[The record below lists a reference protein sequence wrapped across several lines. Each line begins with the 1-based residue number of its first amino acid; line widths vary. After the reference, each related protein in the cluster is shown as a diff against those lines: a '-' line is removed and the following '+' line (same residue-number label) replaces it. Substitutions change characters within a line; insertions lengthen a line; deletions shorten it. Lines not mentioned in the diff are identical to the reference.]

1 MHQMSDNDSNSGG
14 RVMGILDNLEGYIEF
29 EEPYKVAC
37 SKCNKLFIK
46 STDDPFICL
55 LCSQ

>member
-1 MHQMSDNDSNSGG
+1 MSYNDSNSGG
-14 RVMGILDNLEGYIEF
+14 GIMGISDNLEGYIEF